1 MTLPLFPDSNYT
13 LRRESPESYRE
24 FEESLDGIATGG
36 WELMI
41 PETSADGVPFQFI
54 FVGPSADNRGTAI
67 RLNMITKDGSPVP
80 EDADVLLE
88 SYYHTGSERTV
99 MFQGKYGEFSVIADQ
114 EAPDAA
120 VSLQKRAEIG
130 EQYVIRLSVSV
141 ASGSPPDP
149 VSDDSYFE
157 LECVKLWWNESA

>member
-1 MTLPLFPDSNYT
+1 M
-13 LRRESPESYRE
+13 
-24 FEESLDGIATGG
+24 
-36 WELMI
+36 
-41 PETSADGVPFQFI
+41 PFQFI
-54 FVGPSADNRGTAI
+54 FVGPSSDNRGTAI

-141 ASGSPPDP
+141 ASGSPARPGVRRLLLRVGVRQALVER
-149 VSDDSYFE
+149 VSISDAGSPA
-157 LECVKLWWNESA
+157 S

>member
-24 FEESLDGIATGG
+24 FEESRDGIATGG
-36 WELMI
+36 WELVI

-54 FVGPSADNRGTAI
+54 FVGPSTDNRGTAV
-67 RLNMITKDGSPVP
+67 RLSMVTKDGSLVP
-80 EDADVLLE
+80 ENADVLLE

-99 MFQGKYGEFSVIADQ
+99 MFQGTYGDFSVIADQ

-120 VSLQKRAEIG
+120 VSIQKRAEIG

>member
-1 MTLPLFPDSNYT
+1 M
-13 LRRESPESYRE
+13 
-24 FEESLDGIATGG
+24 AC
-36 WELMI
+36 
-41 PETSADGVPFQFI
+41 PFQFI
-54 FVGPSADNRGTAI
+54 FVGPSTDNRGTAV
-67 RLNMITKDGSPVP
+67 RLSMVTKDGSPVP
-80 EDADVLLE
+80 DDADVLLE

-99 MFQGKYGEFSVIADQ
+99 MFQGTYGDFSVIADQ

-120 VSLQKRAEIG
+120 VSIQKRAEIG